1 MESRIQAELLDVARQ
16 DPQQSTLLA
25 QVVDFIW
32 DHSVAPPQIDLSME
46 RRVIPL
52 IRPHKADAESVTQHD
67 EEVAAK
73 LTYLTVLV
81 ERSPA
86 PKELDPGLCV

>member
-52 IRPHKADAESVTQHD
+52 IRPHKAVTQHD